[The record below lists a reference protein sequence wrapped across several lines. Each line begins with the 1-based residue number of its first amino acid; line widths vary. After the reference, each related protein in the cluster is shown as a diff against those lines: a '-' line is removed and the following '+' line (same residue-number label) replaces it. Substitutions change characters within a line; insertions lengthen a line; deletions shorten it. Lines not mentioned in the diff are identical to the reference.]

1 MGALYKNVCFPTQ
14 AIARAQAC
22 SSFDAKVMAT
32 TNLYTTECISTD
44 FTTVNMTLCKR
55 TNGGTCATV
64 SQPWPTLPDCSF
76 EGGVSLAYD
85 WFLASITFVVIVWG
99 GRKLIQLFD
108 HPTIE

>member
-1 MGALYKNVCFPTQ
+1 MGALFQNVCYPDALTAKQ
-14 AIARAQAC
+14 SLC
-22 SSFDAKVMAT
+22 SGVYSSTLQGADIYSSECAT
-32 TNLYTTECISTD
+32 TD
-44 FTTVNMTLCKR
+44 FSDVAMTVCKR
-55 TNGGTCATV
+55 TNGSTCATV